1 MNTRTARILAVAAAA
16 ISSLLYFLIGFEV
29 LVVGESKT
37 GTNDILGFGLVTGTT
52 FAVIAILSALVQRR
66 WLLGAIASLDALVIV
81 GYFAFAGVREP
92 AFEIWGLLVKAAQ
105 LVLLAGLSYLIFFA
119 PTGRRAHV
127 RPLTHAGGLR

>member
-1 MNTRTARILAVAAAA
+1 MNTRTARIVAVAAAA

-52 FAVIAILSALVQRR
+52 FAVIAILAALVQRR
-66 WLLGAIASLDALVIV
+66 WVLGAIASLDVLVIV

-119 PTGRRAHV
+119 QTGRRAHA
-127 RPLTHAGGLR
+127 RPLTHAGGYR